1 MLSHGGAA
9 SNSSSSLTQ
18 SSTGGGAHSHAPLL
32 PGGGALTAADIALRG
47 RKAKKR
53 GGRVHVMLGA
63 SGSGGS
69 GGGGGGGSGGSHA
82 VHGPASTGSSR
93 GRGASLASPSPYVY
107 PLDFLSAAPP
117 VIVCV
122 STLPSR
128 VHHIDKTLNSI
139 KTQNY
144 PIAQMLLVIPE
155 ESRRERTKYSIPD
168 RVRKDAILSVV
179 RVSHDYGPAT
189 ALISAWAAA
198 AAADPSADNNH
209 AFLGHRDTMIIR
221 LDDDMVY
228 HPDTVATLVRHAL
241 AHPDSAVGFA
251 GYSLRGPPY
260 GQPNLQFAKRR
271 EERTDIQWRNT
282 QQALQHQINYAAAT
296 APPGSSVALAAAAAA
311 AAAAHASS
319 SSYSSHL
326 LSPSLDPSLLP
337 VFDPLPDVCL
347 ESDPYLSP
355 LPNPNDVY
363 DTELV
368 DVLQSWRGGMLV
380 RKRFLDERMWKE
392 YADAPSDAAMEADD
406 EWVSAQLARNGVARR
421 VILAPF
427 DVRHSSAARSEHMHC
442 TCFLPASF
450 GYLICRFLFVA
461 VCAFLSSP
469 DDSQS
474 SSSASRSSQRLCFPH
489 RASANHA
496 RNTRR
501 TGHAD
506 AAIGVGSRIAAENTG
521 CGQRRGRGE
530 DGAAGDHG
538 R

>member
-1 MLSHGGAA
+1 
-9 SNSSSSLTQ
+9 
-18 SSTGGGAHSHAPLL
+18 
-32 PGGGALTAADIALRG
+32 
-47 RKAKKR
+47 
-53 GGRVHVMLGA
+53 
-63 SGSGGS
+63 
-69 GGGGGGGSGGSHA
+69 
-82 VHGPASTGSSR
+82 
-93 GRGASLASPSPYVY
+93 
-107 PLDFLSAAPP
+107 

-198 AAADPSADNNH
+198 AAADPSADHNH

-380 RKRFLDERMWKE
+380 RKRFLDERLWKE
-392 YADAPSDAAMEADD
+392 YADAPADAAMEADD

-427 DVRHSSAARSEHMHC
+427 DVRRSSTARSASTC
-442 TCFLPASF
+442 TARSLIHFASFMCSPASSCS
-450 GYLICRFLFVA
+450 LLCVSLFLQMI
-461 VCAFLSSP
+461 LSRLRLRHGRH
-469 DDSQS
+469 
-474 SSSASRSSQRLCFPH
+474 SASASHIAHQQTMLEALVARGMLTPRL
-489 RASANHA
+489 
-496 RNTRR
+496 
-501 TGHAD
+501 GM
-506 AAIGVGSRIAAENTG
+506 GVGSQQKATAVDGDEDEAKTEQQATTATEVAHSFEHLIRTVSVDSRPAEG
-521 CGQRRGRGE
+521 
-530 DGAAGDHG
+530 
-538 R
+538 